1 MAKKILSF
9 EEYQVQL
16 KAEQDNVDTTE
27 EVENEE
33 CPCGEDEDGNCL
45 PCEDETPS
53 EIEDEEIDDEDD
65 DSDDDTDDVEDG
77 ADEDDDDDDDD
88 DDEDDDE
95 EDDDDDEEEDEES
108 DEEESEEEVEAEDE
122 EEGEEAEV
130 EEAPEEEGE
139 EEAPEAEAEAPAE
152 APATVEEMLIEG
164 YSKVKEAACAYEKD
178 EYQDH
183 TLEMYMKENAALVA
197 TLAATAM
204 EEGYGE
210 VKETELTQE
219 MYEAHCNE
227 MKEAYAKKMDELK
240 ETYGAGKE

>member
-33 CPCGEDEDGNCL
+33 CPCGTDEEGNCL
-45 PCEDETPS
+45 ECEEGTEAPAE
-53 EIEDEEIDDEDD
+53 EIEDEDD
-65 DSDDDTDDVEDG
+65 DSDDDIDDSEESDDDDS
-77 ADEDDDDDDDD
+77 DEDDDDDD
-88 DDEDDDE
+88 DDEDDDDDD
-95 EDDDDDEEEDEES
+95 EDEDDDEEDAEEAG
-108 DEEESEEEVEAEDE
+108 EEAGEEGSEEVES
-122 EEGEEAEV
+122 EG
-130 EEAPEEEGE
+130 
-139 EEAPEAEAEAPAE
+139 EAPAE
-152 APATVEEMLIEG
+152 APATVEEMLVES
-164 YSKVKEAACAYEKD
+164 YSKVKEAAMAYEKD

-197 TLAATAM
+197 TLAAKAM

-219 MYEAHCNE
+219 MYEAHCND

-240 ETYGAGKE
+240 EMYGAGKE

>member
-16 KAEQDNVDTTE
+16 KAGQDNVDTTE

-33 CPCGEDEDGNCL
+33 CPCGTDEEGNCL
-45 PCEDETPS
+45 ECEEGTELPAE
-53 EIEDEEIDDEDD
+53 EIEDEED
-65 DSDDDTDDVEDG
+65 DSDDDIDDSEESDDDDSDEDDDDG
-77 ADEDDDDDDDD
+77 DDEDDDDDDE
-88 DDEDDDE
+88 DEDDDE
-95 EDDDDDEEEDEES
+95 EDSEEAH
-108 DEEESEEEVEAEDE
+108 EEEVE
-122 EEGEEAEV
+122 EV
-130 EEAPEEEGE
+130 ESEG
-139 EEAPEAEAEAPAE
+139 EAEAPS
-152 APATVEEMLIEG
+152 TVEEMLVEG
-164 YSKVKEAACAYEKD
+164 YAKVKEAACAYEND

-197 TLAATAM
+197 TLAAKAM
-204 EEGYGE
+204 EESYGE

-227 MKEAYAKKMDELK
+227 MKEAYAKKIDELK

>member
-16 KAEQDNVDTTE
+16 KAGQDNVDTTE

-33 CPCGEDEDGNCL
+33 CPCGTDEEGNCL
-45 PCEDETPS
+45 ECEEGTEAPAE
-53 EIEDEEIDDEDD
+53 EIEDEDD
-65 DSDDDTDDVEDG
+65 DSDDDIDDSE
-77 ADEDDDDDDDD
+77 ESDDDDSDEDGNDDD
-88 DDEDDDE
+88 DDEDGDDDGE
-95 EDDDDDEEEDEES
+95 DEDDDKEDTEEAGEEAGEEET
-108 DEEESEEEVEAEDE
+108 EEVES
-122 EEGEEAEV
+122 EGEAEV
-130 EEAPEEEGE
+130 
-139 EEAPEAEAEAPAE
+139 AEK
-152 APATVEEMLIEG
+152 PATVEEMLIEG

-197 TLAATAM
+197 TLATTAM

-210 VKETELTQE
+210 VKETELTKE

-227 MKEAYAKKMDELK
+227 MKEAYAKKIDELK

>member
-77 ADEDDDDDDDD
+77 ADEDGDDDDDDD
-88 DDEDDDE
+88 EDEDDDE

-108 DEEESEEEVEAEDE
+108 DEEESEEEVEAEDGE
-122 EEGEEAEV
+122 EEAEV

-197 TLAATAM
+197 TLAAKAM

-227 MKEAYAKKMDELK
+227 MKEAYAKKIDELK

>member
-33 CPCGEDEDGNCL
+33 CPCGEDEEGNCL
-45 PCEDETPS
+45 PCEDETPT
-53 EIEDEEIDDEDD
+53 EIEDEEIEDEDD
-65 DSDDDTDDVEDG
+65 DSDDDIDDVEDVD
-77 ADEDDDDDDDD
+77 DEDGDDDDDDDE
-88 DDEDDDE
+88 DEDDDE

-108 DEEESEEEVEAEDE
+108 DEEESEEEVEAEDGE
-122 EEGEEAEV
+122 EEAEV
-130 EEAPEEEGE
+130 

-164 YSKVKEAACAYEKD
+164 YAKVKEAACAYEKD

-197 TLAATAM
+197 TLAAKAM

-240 ETYGAGKE
+240 EMYGASKE

>member
-45 PCEDETPS
+45 ECEDDVVVMAPAEDDD
-53 EIEDEEIDDEDD
+53 EDEDEEDEK
-65 DSDDDTDDVEDG
+65 E
-77 ADEDDDDDDDD
+77 EDDDDDDDD
-88 DDEDDDE
+88 DSDEDDHDDEDDDDE
-95 EDDDDDEEEDEES
+95 EDESEES
-108 DEEESEEEVEAEDE
+108 EEEESEE
-122 EEGEEAEV
+122 
-130 EEAPEEEGE
+130 APEEGG
-139 EEAPEAEAEAPAE
+139 EEAPEAEGEAAPAE

-164 YSKVKEAACAYEKD
+164 YEKVKEAACAYEKD

-197 TLAATAM
+197 ALAAKAM

-210 VKETELTQE
+210 VKEMELTQE

-227 MKEAYAKKMDELK
+227 MKEAYGKKMDELK

>member
-33 CPCGEDEDGNCL
+33 CPCGTDEEGNCL
-45 PCEDETPS
+45 ECEEGTEAPAE
-53 EIEDEEIDDEDD
+53 EIEDEDD
-65 DSDDDTDDVEDG
+65 DSDDDIDDSEES
-77 ADEDDDDDDDD
+77 DEDDDDDDDD
-88 DDEDDDE
+88 DDD
-95 EDDDDDEEEDEES
+95 
-108 DEEESEEEVEAEDE
+108 
-122 EEGEEAEV
+122 
-130 EEAPEEEGE
+130 EEAPEEAPEEGGE
-139 EEAPEAEAEAPAE
+139 EEAEEVKSEE
-152 APATVEEMLIEG
+152 PATVEEMLTEG
-164 YSKVKEAACAYEKD
+164 YAKVKEAACAYEND

-197 TLAATAM
+197 TLAAQAM

-240 ETYGAGKE
+240 EMYGAGKE

>member
-33 CPCGEDEDGNCL
+33 CPCGEDEEGNCL
-45 PCEDETPS
+45 ECED
-53 EIEDEEIDDEDD
+53 
-65 DSDDDTDDVEDG
+65 DVVVM
-77 ADEDDDDDDDD
+77 APA
-88 DDEDDDE
+88 EDDDE
-95 EDDDDDEEEDEES
+95 EDESEES
-108 DEEESEEEVEAEDE
+108 EEEESEE
-122 EEGEEAEV
+122 
-130 EEAPEEEGE
+130 APEEGG
-139 EEAPEAEAEAPAE
+139 EEAPEAEAEAAPAE

-164 YSKVKEAACAYEKD
+164 YNKVKEAACAYEKD

-197 TLAATAM
+197 ALAAKAM

-210 VKETELTQE
+210 VKEMELTQE

-227 MKEAYAKKMDELK
+227 MKEAYGKKMDELK

>member
-16 KAEQDNVDTTE
+16 KSEQDNVDTTE

-65 DSDDDTDDVEDG
+65 DSDDDTDDVEDD
-77 ADEDDDDDDDD
+77 ADEDGDDDDDDDE
-88 DDEDDDE
+88 DEDDDE
-95 EDDDDDEEEDEES
+95 EDDDDDEEEAEES
-108 DEEESEEEVEAEDE
+108 DEEESEEEVEAEDG
-122 EEGEEAEV
+122 EEGEEV
-130 EEAPEEEGE
+130 
-139 EEAPEAEAEAPAE
+139 EEAPEAEAEAEAEPAVE
-152 APATVEEMLIEG
+152 TMTVETMLVDG
-164 YSKVKEAACAYEKD
+164 YAKVKEAACAYEKD

-197 TLAATAM
+197 TLAAKAM

-210 VKETELTQE
+210 VKDIELTKE

-227 MKEAYAKKMDELK
+227 MKDAYAKKMDELK

>member
-9 EEYQVQL
+9 EEYAAEL
-16 KAEQDNVDTTE
+16 KAAGISE
-27 EVENEE
+27 EEIDE
-33 CPCGEDEDGNCL
+33 CPCGTDEEGNCL
-45 PCEDETPS
+45 ECEEGTEAPAEEPAE
-53 EIEDEEIDDEDD
+53 EIEDEED
-65 DSDDDTDDVEDG
+65 DSDDDTDDVEDI
-77 ADEDDDDDDDD
+77 
-88 DDEDDDE
+88 DDEDDSDDE
-95 EDDDDDEEEDEES
+95 DEDDDEES
-108 DEEESEEEVEAEDE
+108 DEEESEE
-122 EEGEEAEV
+122 
-130 EEAPEEEGE
+130 APEEAG
-139 EEAPEAEAEAPAE
+139 EEAPEAEEAE
-152 APATVEEMLIEG
+152 PATVEEMLVEG
-164 YSKVKEAACAYEKD
+164 YAKVKEAACAYEKD

-197 TLAATAM
+197 TLAAKAM

>member
-27 EVENEE
+27 EVEKEE

-45 PCEDETPS
+45 PCEDETPT
-53 EIEDEEIDDEDD
+53 EIEDEEIEDEDD
-65 DSDDDTDDVEDG
+65 DSDDDTDDIEDADDEDG
-77 ADEDDDDDDDD
+77 DDDDDDDE
-88 DDEDDDE
+88 DEDDDE

-108 DEEESEEEVEAEDE
+108 DEEESEEEVEAED
-122 EEGEEAEV
+122 G
-130 EEAPEEEGE
+130 EEGE
-139 EEAPEAEAEAPAE
+139 EEVEDAPEAEAEAPAE

-164 YSKVKEAACAYEKD
+164 YAKVKEAACAYEKD

-197 TLAATAM
+197 TLAAKAM

-240 ETYGAGKE
+240 ETYGTSE

>member
-45 PCEDETPS
+45 PCEDETPT
-53 EIEDEEIDDEDD
+53 EIEDEEIEDEDD
-65 DSDDDTDDVEDG
+65 DSDDDTDDIEDADDEDG
-77 ADEDDDDDDDD
+77 DDDDDDDE
-88 DDEDDDE
+88 DEDDDE

-108 DEEESEEEVEAEDE
+108 DEEESEEEVEAEDG
-122 EEGEEAEV
+122 EEGEEEAEV
-130 EEAPEEEGE
+130 

-152 APATVEEMLIEG
+152 TPATVEEMLIEG
-164 YSKVKEAACAYEKD
+164 YAKVKEAACAYEKD

-197 TLAATAM
+197 TLAAKAM

-227 MKEAYAKKMDELK
+227 MKEAYAKKIDELK
-240 ETYGAGKE
+240 ETYGTSKE

>member
-33 CPCGEDEDGNCL
+33 CPCGEDEEGNCL
-45 PCEDETPS
+45 ECDEATEAPEEEEDEIET
-53 EIEDEEIDDEDD
+53 EDEEDDDDDD
-65 DSDDDTDDVEDG
+65 DSDE
-77 ADEDDDDDDDD
+77 DDDDD
-88 DDEDDDE
+88 DDEDDGDDE
-95 EDDDDDEEEDEES
+95 DEDDDEAS
-108 DEEESEEEVEAEDE
+108 DEEESEE
-122 EEGEEAEV
+122 
-130 EEAPEEEGE
+130 APEEGG
-139 EEAPEAEAEAPAE
+139 EEAPEAEEAK
-152 APATVEEMLIEG
+152 PATVEEMLVES

-183 TLEMYMKENAALVA
+183 TLEMYMKENAALIA
-197 TLAATAM
+197 TLAAKAM

>member
-45 PCEDETPS
+45 PCEDETPT
-53 EIEDEEIDDEDD
+53 EIEDEEIEDEDD

-77 ADEDDDDDDDD
+77 ADEDGDDDDDDD
-88 DDEDDDE
+88 EDEDDDE

-108 DEEESEEEVEAEDE
+108 DEEESEEEVEAEDG
-122 EEGEEAEV
+122 EEGEEEAEV
-130 EEAPEEEGE
+130 

-197 TLAATAM
+197 TLAAKAM

-240 ETYGAGKE
+240 EMYGAGKE

>member
-27 EVENEE
+27 EVEKEE

-45 PCEDETPS
+45 PCEDETPT
-53 EIEDEEIDDEDD
+53 EIEDEEIEDEDD
-65 DSDDDTDDVEDG
+65 DSDDDTDDIEDADDEDG
-77 ADEDDDDDDDD
+77 DDDDDDDE
-88 DDEDDDE
+88 DEDDDE

-108 DEEESEEEVEAEDE
+108 DEEESEEEVEAED
-122 EEGEEAEV
+122 G
-130 EEAPEEEGE
+130 EEGE
-139 EEAPEAEAEAPAE
+139 EEVEDAPEAEAEAPAE

-164 YSKVKEAACAYEKD
+164 YAKVKEAACAYEKD

-197 TLAATAM
+197 TLAAKAM

>member
-33 CPCGEDEDGNCL
+33 CPCGEDGDGNCL

-95 EDDDDDEEEDEES
+95 EDDDD

>member
-65 DSDDDTDDVEDG
+65 DSDDDTDDVEDD

-88 DDEDDDE
+88 DEDEDDDE

-122 EEGEEAEV
+122 EEGEV
-130 EEAPEEEGE
+130 
-139 EEAPEAEAEAPAE
+139 EEAPEAEAEPAAE
-152 APATVEEMLIEG
+152 TITVETMLIEG
-164 YSKVKEAACAYEKD
+164 YAKVKEAACAYEKD

-227 MKEAYAKKMDELK
+227 MKEAYAKKIDELK
-240 ETYGAGKE
+240 EMYGAGKE

>member
-45 PCEDETPS
+45 PCEDETPT

-77 ADEDDDDDDDD
+77 ADEDGDDDDDDD
-88 DDEDDDE
+88 EDEDDDE

-108 DEEESEEEVEAEDE
+108 DEEESEEEVEGED

-130 EEAPEEEGE
+130 EEAPE
-139 EEAPEAEAEAPAE
+139 AEASAE
-152 APATVEEMLIEG
+152 PATETMTVEQLLTDG
-164 YSKVKEAACAYEKD
+164 YGKVKEAACAYEKD

-227 MKEAYAKKMDELK
+227 MKEAYAKKIDELK
-240 ETYGAGKE
+240 EMYGAGKE